1 MIALRTLFVG
11 VTDRFD
17 VETSSLQVIVV
28 ALISKEF
35 PVTQGTEGGGCGELS
50 AG

>member
-1 MIALRTLFVG
+1 MVALRALFVG
-11 VTDRFD
+11 VADGFD
-17 VETSSLQVIVV
+17 VETSPLQVIVV

-35 PVTQGTEGGGCGELS
+35 PVTQGTVRGGCGELS